1 MFEDFPWIKFTILT
15 LLFGI
20 PIFLMTPGLKWKLLY
35 TLAVP
40 IGVAIALGGKTIRLH
55 G

>member
-15 LLFGI
+15 LLFGV